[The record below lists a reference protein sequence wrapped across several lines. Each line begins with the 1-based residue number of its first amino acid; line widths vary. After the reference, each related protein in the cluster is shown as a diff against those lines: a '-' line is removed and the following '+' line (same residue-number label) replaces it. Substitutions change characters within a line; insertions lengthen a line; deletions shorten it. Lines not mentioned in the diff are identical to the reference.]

1 MNQIKI
7 GKFIAECRK
16 NKKLTQAQ
24 LAEQLGITD
33 RAVSKWETGKSMPD
47 ASIMLDLCNILGI
60 SVNELLCG
68 EVIEMEN
75 YSRKAEEQLLEMAKR
90 EERCNKRLIHAM
102 YLLVIISS
110 LALITII
117 TLTMQFVSNETLQHV
132 ICAITTIL
140 FVITV
145 FYAVKLEKDVGYYEC
160 KNCHHKYVPS
170 YMTVMMAAHMG
181 TTRKMRCPQCGEKT
195 WSKKVMSK

>member
-16 NKKLTQAQ
+16 GKKLTQAQ

-47 ASIMLDLCNILGI
+47 ASIMLDLCNILEI

-68 EVIEMEN
+68 EVIEMKDYN
-75 YSRKAEEQLLEMAKR
+75 AKAEEKLLEMAKR
-90 EERCNKRLIHAM
+90 EESCNKRLILAM
-102 YLLVIISS
+102 YLLVIIST
-110 LALITII
+110 LAFTTII
-117 TLTMQFVSNETLQHV
+117 TLTMQFVTTETLQHV

-140 FVITV
+140 FVIAI
-145 FYAVKLEKDVGYYEC
+145 FYAVKLEKDAGYYEC

-170 YMTVMMAAHMG
+170 YKAVMMSSHMG
-181 TTRKMRCPQCGEKT
+181 TTRKLRCPNCGEKT